1 MGKIIVLANIV
12 NERQANLLAQK
23 IEEVEKELGLEDEP
37 LTVLND
43 QAAINLI
50 NNIIDLVEISNDCL
64 NILNAAQTDKLPDG
78 LEV

>member
-1 MGKIIVLANIV
+1 MGKIIIMTDIV
-12 NERQANLLAQK
+12 NERQINLLNQK

-43 QAAINLI
+43 QAAIGLI
-50 NNIIDLVEISNDCL
+50 NNILDLIDISNDCL

>member
-12 NERQANLLAQK
+12 NEKQANILAQK

-50 NNIIDLVEISNDCL
+50 NNLLDVVEISKNCL
-64 NILNAAQTDKLPDG
+64 SILNAEETDKLPDG

>member
-1 MGKIIVLANIV
+1 MGKVIVLANIV

-23 IEEVEKELGLEDEP
+23 ISEVEKELGLENEP

-50 NNIIDLVEISNDCL
+50 NNILDLIEISKDCL
-64 NILNAAQTDKLPDG
+64 SILNAEETDKLPDG

>member
-1 MGKIIVLANIV
+1 MGKVIVLANIV

-50 NNIIDLVEISNDCL
+50 NNLLDVVEISKDCL
-64 NILNAAQTDKLPDG
+64 GILNAEETNKLPNG

>member
-1 MGKIIVLANIV
+1 MGKIIIMTDII
-12 NERQANLLAQK
+12 NERQINLLNQK
-23 IEEVEKELGLEDEP
+23 IEEVEKELDLEDEP

-50 NNIIDLVEISNDCL
+50 NNMLDLIDISNDCL